1 MNTLAVVFNAEFLR
15 RVRSRAYLFG
25 TAIGA
30 VSVLLFAML
39 PSYLN
44 HAYSNATK
52 RIVLAGPPALT
63 TPAQRL
69 LRPDFDVVAILPRL
83 DEKPSVAFLDDHH
96 HAGALAVLARAGDG
110 LHVTVDTSDPSTFP
124 PSFASDLGPLEV
136 ALATGASPQAVAA
149 HLKVPIDVRDVAGRF
164 ENAGAA
170 DAAKGAAYL
179 FIILLYLA
187 VLLNAQAILTS
198 VTEEKT
204 NRIAEVLVSAI
215 DASQLLAAK
224 ILAVTATGFVQLGVW
239 IAVGFYAGSSF
250 NAGVTQG
257 DAGAN
262 AGPLAISSGE
272 ILLFVAF
279 FVVGFAQFGVL
290 YAAAGSLISRT
301 EDIGSV
307 AGPLVIPVVAAFI
320 LAQFGV
326 QFPNSPAIVVTSFIP
341 LIAPFVMFT
350 RIAVTPIP
358 AWQIA
363 ASLAINIAVAIGL
376 ALLAGRIYRVGL
388 LLYGRPPSLRQIVA
402 TLRA

>member
-30 VSVLLFAML
+30 LLVLLVAFL
-39 PSYLN
+39 PSLVN
-44 HAYSNATK
+44 HASSNATK
-52 RIVLAGPPALT
+52 RIVLVGPPALT
-63 TPAQRL
+63 VPAQRL
-69 LRPDFDVVAILPRL
+69 LDPDFEVVATLPRL
-83 DEKPSVAFLDDHH
+83 SAKPTVAFLDAH
-96 HAGALAVLARAGDG
+96 HAGAVAVLARSGDG
-110 LHVTVDTSDPSTFP
+110 LHVTVDTRDPSTFP
-124 PSFASDLGPLEV
+124 SSFASDLGPLEV
-136 ALATGASPQAVAA
+136 ALATGTSPQAVAA

-204 NRIAEVLVSAI
+204 NRIAEVLVSAVS
-215 DASQLLAAK
+215 ASQLLAAK

-239 IAVGFYAGSSF
+239 IAIGFYAGSTLT
-250 NAGVTQG
+250 AGVTQG
-257 DAGAN
+257 DAGAS
-262 AGPLAISSGE
+262 AGPLAISTGE
-272 ILLFVAF
+272 ILLFIAF
-279 FVVGFAQFGVL
+279 FLVGFAQFGVL

-307 AGPLVIPVVAAFI
+307 AGPLVLPVVIAFV
-320 LAQFGV
+320 LAQLGV
-326 QFPNSPAIVVTSFIP
+326 QLPNSPVIVASSFVP

-363 ASLAINIAVAIGL
+363 TSLTINVVVAIGL